1 MVVDKANVEEGEEV
15 DLVNAKTATNA
26 AKEREKL
33 RRFLK
38 GKKVKPD
45 LGDDRKESNKNY
57 EPLPSEALEFSALGL
72 QMNPVEHESN
82 LLHDTSIS
90 SISSEG

>member
-1 MVVDKANVEEGEEV
+1 MWRGPNWKSSI
-15 DLVNAKTATNA
+15 
-26 AKEREKL
+26 
-33 RRFLK
+33 
-38 GKKVKPD
+38 PD
-45 LGDDRKESNKNY
+45 LGDDHKESNKNY
-57 EPLPSEALEFSALGL
+57 EPLPLKALEFSALGL